1 MSNSQEMLEALDQQD
16 LTRAD
21 HYFQKAL
28 VEDSDDLLL
37 ELAYYLEGIGFYPQA
52 RQIYEKIA
60 PIISRSKS
68 QSS

>member
-28 VEDSDDLLL
+28 VEDPDDLLL
-37 ELAYYLEGIGFYPQA
+37 ELAYYLEGIGFL
-52 RQIYEKIA
+52 
-60 PIISRSKS
+60 ST
-68 QSS
+68 SSSNL